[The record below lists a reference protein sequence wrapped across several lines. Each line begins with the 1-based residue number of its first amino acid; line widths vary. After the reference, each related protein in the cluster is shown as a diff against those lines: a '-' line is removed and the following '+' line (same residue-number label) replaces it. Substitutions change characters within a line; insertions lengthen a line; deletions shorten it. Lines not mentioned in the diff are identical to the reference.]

1 MNKMKPKAYLLI
13 FDGMADWEAA
23 HALCEINKS
32 GKYEVV
38 TVGFSAAPVST
49 MGGLRIVPEATIKD
63 VNHDEACIFI
73 MPGGDMWEQNTDEEI
88 TILLRRLNVR
98 QVPIGAICGATL
110 AIARAGLTRERRH
123 TSNAKEYLK
132 AMVPDY
138 EDEEFY
144 ADELAVTDQK
154 IITASGLG
162 SIVFGREVIRE
173 LDIYS
178 EADTQVWF
186 EMFKHGVYPTSEAA

>member
-1 MNKMKPKAYLLI
+1 MKPKAYLLI

-32 GKYEVV
+32 GKYEVT
-38 TVGFSAAPVST
+38 TVGFSAALIST

-63 VNHDEACIFI
+63 VKPDEAGILI
-73 MPGGDMWEQNTDEEI
+73 MPGGDMWEQNTDERI
-88 TILLRRLNVR
+88 THLLLRLNAR
-98 QVPIGAICGATL
+98 QVLIGAICGATL
-110 AIARAGLTRERRH
+110 AIARAELTRERHH

-138 EDEEFY
+138 EDEGFY
-144 ADELAVTDQK
+144 VDELAVTDQK

-162 SIVFGREVIRE
+162 SVEFGREIIRA

-186 EMFKHGVYPTSEAA
+186 DMFKHGVYPRAEIV